1 MKAVFQLDWNA
12 KCEFAEETRL
22 FLNNDS
28 FSDWFDGLD
37 QIEELTGKLVIDNT
51 PLPDGGAQSDNHIAV
66 MMTITTQFE
75 MMYNIKHL
83 AIYCGLACLVLL
95 FIAFGQIYLYC
106 KLRRDTNR
114 KKATL
119 AEEYDCQ
126 DVSTKLLPKLQ

>member
-51 PLPDGGAQSDNHIAV
+51 PLPSQTLSLDYLVFCLTVAHNPI
-66 MMTITTQFE
+66 TIS
-75 MMYNIKHL
+75 L
-83 AIYCGLACLVLL
+83 
-95 FIAFGQIYLYC
+95 
-106 KLRRDTNR
+106 
-114 KKATL
+114 
-119 AEEYDCQ
+119 
-126 DVSTKLLPKLQ
+126 